1 MSTLG
6 PDTIRVPLASNTP
19 PYRIDEVGERDC
31 FVRIRRP
38 GPDLLALVPP
48 GDRAPGFRTQLIA
61 ELQAYAARRISTRRF
76 DGMLIVLLFVVLPL
90 LLVAATVA
98 TAASLSPFP
107 AGSVLARAL
116 PVMFLA
122 LLVGYVVVLLAPRYG
137 LIESFTTVVYPRDPE
152 DALADMPDA
161 GIRYLSEDDLRGDAA
176 MESLRHDVLTR
187 PASIRPEEWAALWA
201 LAARDDLYPSAL
213 VSIRDLARL
222 RLREATRFGAR
233 GFSAQMQV
241 ALEGFESALAAAPPT
256 SPGDSTDTEEAS

>member
-6 PDTIRVPLASNTP
+6 PGMIRVPLASNTP
-19 PYRIDEVGERDC
+19 PYRIDEVGDRDC
-31 FVRIRRP
+31 YVRIRRP

-48 GDRAPGFRTQLIA
+48 GDCPPGFRTQLVA

-76 DGMLIVLLFVVLPL
+76 DGVLLVLLSGVLPL
-90 LLVAATVA
+90 LLLATTVA
-98 TAASLSPFP
+98 TAAGLSPFP
-107 AGSVLARAL
+107 SGSVLARAT
-116 PVMFLA
+116 PIVSLA
-122 LLVGYVVVLLAPRYG
+122 LLLGYVVVLLAPRFS
-137 LIESFTTVVYPRDPE
+137 LIESFTTVAYPRDPE

-161 GIRYLSEDDLRGDAA
+161 GIRYLSEDELRGDAA
-176 MESLRHDVLTR
+176 MEALRHDVLTR

-241 ALEGFESALAAAPPT
+241 ALEGFESALTRSPPT
-256 SPGDSTDTEEAS
+256 SSGESTDTEEAS